1 MISAKK
7 NPRTIL
13 PLNFFVLFDVPAL
26 SVVTEPFF
34 LMMEDGERG
43 QGGADL
49 FLHSSGLNL
58 RGDCCIATSGMEMYM
73 RV

>member
-34 LMMEDGERG
+34 LMMEEESEG
-43 QGGADL
+43 QWGGWGR
-49 FLHSSGLNL
+49 FIVRRS
-58 RGDCCIATSGMEMYM
+58 Y
-73 RV
+73 